1 MPDSRFLVVITDCDF
16 EMPPVIEQAEL
27 DSIGAKLVVE
37 QCKTEDDVIEK
48 ACDADGLLEQYVP
61 ITARV
66 VDALSRCKVI
76 VRYGT
81 GMDPIDV
88 AAATDRGMVVSNV
101 RGYQIGEVADH
112 TMAFILALARHIVV
126 LNDSVQQGLWDATRV
141 AEGMERIEGQTLGL
155 VGFGETAQAVAIR
168 SRAFGLRV
176 IAHSPRVPDSIFL
189 AADVERVPFDDL
201 LRQSDFVS
209 VHTPLRQQT
218 FHLIGAAQFEVMK
231 PTAYLINTA
240 RGAIV
245 DNDALARVLASGQ
258 IAGAGLDVTEEEPL
272 PADSPLRDAPNLIV
286 TPHGG
291 FYSRTSLRT
300 LRREAA
306 AEVAR
311 VLRGDPPNSAVGS
324 E

>member
-1 MPDSRFLVVITDCDF
+1 MLTGAAGVVRGLLCGWAFLMPDSRFLVVITDCDF

-27 DSIGAKLVVE
+27 DSIGARLVVE

-66 VDALSRCKVI
+66 VDALSSCKVI

-101 RGYQIGEVADH
+101 RGYQI
-112 TMAFILALARHIVV
+112 TSSSV
-126 LNDSVQQGLWDATRV
+126 L
-141 AEGMERIEGQTLGL
+141 EGMERIEGQTLGL
-155 VGFGETAQAVAIR
+155 VGFGATAQAVAIR

-218 FHLIGAAQFEVMK
+218 FHLIGAEEFEVMK

-245 DNDALARVLASGQ
+245 DNDALARVLASGH

-291 FYSRTSLRT
+291 FYSRTSLKT